1 MSAGW
6 RTDPALS
13 RNSKP
18 PPFRRW
24 RIHRRKEAF
33 HGGVAPYVS
42 GPAHRT
48 IDAIVGHEPLELLA
62 CVLAAAVG
70 VIQQGAREPARSPST
85 TCRDE
90 LRAHLGFHRPATT
103 RRENRSITAARGQPS
118 AVQT

>member
-70 VIQQGAREPARSPST
+70 VIRRAPGARQIAISNASGRAARSSRLSST
-85 TCRDE
+85 SD
-90 LRAHLGFHRPATT
+90 
-103 RRENRSITAARGQPS
+103 NAARKQIDHRG
-118 AVQT
+118 